1 VRWYGARATQYLR
14 DVLYGREAERRQ
26 LAATVASA
34 RAGRAGVLV
43 VLGDPGAGKS
53 ALLADLVAAVEADQR
68 EPAVRIL
75 ATTGV
80 ASEAPLPFAALH
92 RLLRPVLAL
101 DRLPAPQARALR
113 VAFGH
118 EDGAGVSVEPFL
130 VGVATL
136 SVLVEAADQRPVLC
150 VVDDAHWLDQ
160 ASADALLFA
169 SRQLQEDHVAVVF
182 AARAGEGASRTF
194 TPESLPV
201 LNLGGLDP
209 ESARNLLAQRSG
221 FAPAEDVV
229 NRLLAESGGNPL
241 ALLELPTELAADQLS
256 GTAPLPARM
265 ALTARVERAFLDRIR
280 RSSTEVQT
288 LLLVAAADDT
298 GQFGVVHEASRA
310 VGAGSA
316 AWDEA
321 ERFGLLTV
329 TGDRVAVRHP
339 LVRSAVYQA
348 ATSLERRH
356 AHAALAQALADDP
369 DRRTWH
375 QAAASG
381 GPDPAV
387 AGALHKVAERAELRG
402 AYRAATD
409 AFDRAAAMTVEP
421 NERAGRLYAA
431 ARNAWSTGDSVRARA
446 LSVSAGALAEDD
458 LLQADVDRLRGRIE
472 VNVGSALDA
481 HRIFTQA
488 AERVARRDQ
497 VRAVEMAVAAAVA
510 QGHGVDSG
518 ARLSEDVI
526 DVVPS
531 PRDTARTR
539 CLKQL
544 LVSTR
549 HDIAEDRDAALAG
562 LHDAIETALGSAD
575 SRSDL
580 DLLGNLGNA
589 ALHLG
594 DDDAHRHLYGLMLST
609 ARANGDGMAVL
620 YALQRLSF
628 GQFQGG
634 RWAAL
639 RDSSEEAVALA
650 TSVGQRGLTAAPAAW
665 LTLLSALQGLPD
677 YAERLA
683 ALDELLTA
691 HPLVGIFAQPV
702 EDLTRWARGVHAA
715 MEGSPIEALHQFRH
729 MQRPT
734 LTLMAAQDTIDAA
747 VQSGDAAQ
755 AQVWVEQL
763 EGFAA
768 GTGLAWA
775 QAAATFGKAITA
787 AHDDASDEYTVT
799 ALFERSLAHHGVANR
814 PYDRAR
820 VQLAYGQFL
829 RRSQRRVDARVHLRA
844 ALAAFEDLH
853 ADPFA
858 ERAAQELRA
867 TGETARKR
875 DPSTLPSLTPME
887 RKIAELVR
895 QGLSNK
901 DVAAQCW
908 VSPRTVAFHLRNVFT
923 KLGISSR
930 GELARLHLS

>member
-1 VRWYGARATQYLR
+1 M
-14 DVLYGREAERRQ
+14 LYGREAEQRQ

-43 VLGDPGAGKS
+43 VLGEPGAGKS
-53 ALLADLVAAVEADQR
+53 ALLTDLVAAVEADLQ

-80 ASEAPLPFAALH
+80 AAEAPLPFAALH
-92 RLLRPVLAL
+92 RLLRPVLAWE
-101 DRLPAPQARALR
+101 RLPAPQARALR

-118 EDGAGVSVEPFL
+118 EDSAGGSVEPFL

-136 SVLVEAADQRPVLC
+136 SVLVEAAEQRPVLC

-182 AARAGEGASRTF
+182 AARAGVGGTGTF

-201 LNLGGLDP
+201 LNLDGLDA
-209 ESARNLLAQRSG
+209 ESARNLLAERG
-221 FAPAEDVV
+221 VAPAEDVV
-229 NRLLAESGGNPL
+229 SRLLAESGGNPL
-241 ALLELPTELAADQLS
+241 ALLELPTELGADQLS
-256 GTAPLPARM
+256 GAAPLPARM

-280 RSSTEVQT
+280 RASPEVQT

-298 GQFGVVHEASRA
+298 GQFGVVREAAR
-310 VGAGSA
+310 GAGTGPA

-321 ERFGLLTV
+321 ERSGLLRV

-369 DRRTWH
+369 DRQTWH

-381 GPDPAV
+381 GTDPAV
-387 AGALHKVAERAELRG
+387 ADALDKVADRAEQRG
-402 AYRAATD
+402 AYRAAAD
-409 AFDRAAAMTVEP
+409 AFERAAELTVSQDQRAM
-421 NERAGRLYAA
+421 RLYAA
-431 ARNAWSTGDSVRARA
+431 ARNAWSTGDSVRAKA
-446 LSVSAGALAEDD
+446 LCVSAGALAEDG
-458 LLQADVDRLRGRIE
+458 LLRADIDRLRGRIE

-488 AERVARRDQ
+488 AERVARRDP

-531 PRDTARTR
+531 PGDTARTR

-562 LHDAIETALGSAD
+562 LNGAIDTALGSAD
-575 SRSDL
+575 SRADL

-594 DDDAHRHLYGLMLST
+594 DDDAHRHLYSLMLST
-609 ARANGDGMAVL
+609 ARENGEGMAVL

-628 GQFQGG
+628 GQYEGG
-634 RWAAL
+634 QWATL

-650 TSVGQRGLTAAPAAW
+650 TSVGQRGLTAAPGAW

-683 ALDELLTA
+683 ALEELLTV

-702 EDLTRWARGVHAA
+702 EDLTRWAKGVHAA
-715 MEGSPIEALHQFRH
+715 REGSPNEALHHFRH

-734 LTLMAAQDTIDAA
+734 LTLIAAQDTIDAA

-755 AQVWVEQL
+755 ARAWVEQL
-763 EGFAA
+763 ERFAA
-768 GTGLAWA
+768 GTHLAWA
-775 QAAATFGKAITA
+775 GAAATFGKAIMA
-787 AHDDASDEYTVT
+787 AHDDAADESLVT
-799 ALFERSLAHHGVANR
+799 ALFEGSLADHAKANR

-820 VQLAYGQFL
+820 VHLAFGQFL
-829 RRSQRRVDARVHLRA
+829 RRSQRRVDARVHLRS
-844 ALAAFEDLH
+844 ALAAFEDLR

-858 ERAAQELRA
+858 ERAAEELRA

-875 DPSTLPSLTPME
+875 DPSTLPALTPME

-895 QGLSNK
+895 HGLSNK

-930 GELARLHLS
+930 GELARLDLT

>member
-1 VRWYGARATQYLR
+1 M
-14 DVLYGREAERRQ
+14 LYGRGAEQRQ

-43 VLGDPGAGKS
+43 VVGDPGAGKS
-53 ALLADLVAAVEADQR
+53 ALLADLVAALESDLQ

-80 ASEAPLPFAALH
+80 AAEAPLPFAALH
-92 RLLRPVLAL
+92 RLLRPVLAW

-118 EDGAGVSVEPFL
+118 EDGDGVSVEPFL

-136 SVLVEAADQRPVLC
+136 SVLVEAAEQRPVLC
-150 VVDDAHWLDQ
+150 IVDDAHWLDR

-169 SRQLQEDHVAVVF
+169 SRQLQEDQVAVVF
-182 AARAGEGASRTF
+182 AARPGVGGTGTF
-194 TPESLPV
+194 TPDSLPV
-201 LNLGGLDP
+201 LQLDGLDA
-209 ESARNLLAQRSG
+209 ESSRNLLAQRSG
-221 FAPAEDVV
+221 VAPADDVV
-229 NRLLAESGGNPL
+229 SRLLEESGGNPL
-241 ALLELPTELAADQLS
+241 ALLELPTELAPDQLS
-256 GTAPLPARM
+256 GAAPLPARM

-280 RSSTEVQT
+280 SASTEVQT

-298 GQFGVVHEASRA
+298 GQFGVVQEAARA
-310 VGAGSA
+310 VGTGPA

-321 ERFGLLTV
+321 ERAGLLTV

-356 AHAALAQALADDP
+356 AHAALARALTDDP
-369 DRRTWH
+369 DRQVWH
-375 QAAASG
+375 QAAASAG
-381 GPDPAV
+381 TDPAV
-387 AGALHKVAERAELRG
+387 ADALHAVAQRAEQRG
-402 AYRAATD
+402 AYRAAAE
-409 AFDRAAAMTVEP
+409 AFDRAAALTRTP
-421 NERAGRLYAA
+421 HERAGRLFAA
-431 ARNAWSTGDSVRARA
+431 GRNAWSSGDSVRARTLCSSAAA
-446 LSVSAGALAEDD
+446 LTEDS
-458 LLQADVDRLRGRIE
+458 LLCADIDRLRGRIE

-488 AERVARRDQ
+488 AERVAPHDQ

-518 ARLSEDVI
+518 ARLSDDVI

-531 PRDTARTR
+531 ARDTARTR

-549 HDIAEDRDAALAG
+549 KDIAGDRDAALAG
-562 LHDAIETALGSAD
+562 LHGAIQTALGSAG
-575 SRSDL
+575 SRADL

-594 DDDAHRHLYGLMLST
+594 DDEAHRQLYGLMLST
-609 ARANGDGMAVL
+609 ARENGDGMAVL

-628 GQFQGG
+628 GQYQGG
-634 RWAAL
+634 QWAAL
-639 RDSSEEAVALA
+639 RDSSEEGVALA
-650 TSVGQRGLTAAPAAW
+650 VSIGQKGLTAAPAAW
-665 LTLLSALQGLPD
+665 LTLLSALQGRPD
-677 YAERLA
+677 YADRLA
-683 ALDELLTA
+683 ALEEVLTA

-702 EDLTRWARGVHAA
+702 EDLTRWAKGVHAA
-715 MEGSPIEALHQFRH
+715 LAGSPGDALHHFRH

-734 LTLMAAQDTIDAA
+734 LTLIAAQDTIDAA
-747 VQSGDAAQ
+747 AQSGDSEQ
-755 AQVWVEQL
+755 ARMWVEQL

-768 GTGLAWA
+768 GTHLAWA
-775 QAAATFGKAITA
+775 KSAAAFGRAITA
-787 AHDDASDEYTVT
+787 AHDDGADEHTVSG
-799 ALFERSLAHHGVANR
+799 LFETSLAHHANANR

-829 RRSQRRVDARVHLRA
+829 RRSQRRVDARVHLRS
-844 ALAAFEDLH
+844 ALATFEDLR

-858 ERAAQELRA
+858 ETAAQELRA

-875 DPSTLPSLTPME
+875 DPSTLPALTPME
-887 RKIAELVR
+887 RKIAKLVR

-930 GELARLHLS
+930 GELGRLDLA

>member
-1 VRWYGARATQYLR
+1 M
-14 DVLYGREAERRQ
+14 LYGRGAEQRQ

-53 ALLADLVAAVEADQR
+53 ALLVDLVAAVEADLQ

-80 ASEAPLPFAALH
+80 AAEAPLPFAALH
-92 RLLRPVLAL
+92 RLLRPVLAWE
-101 DRLPAPQARALR
+101 RLPAPQARALR

-118 EDGAGVSVEPFL
+118 EDGAGGSVEPFL

-182 AARAGEGASRTF
+182 AARAGVGGTGTF
-194 TPESLPV
+194 RPESLPV
-201 LNLGGLDP
+201 LNLDGLDA

-221 FAPAEDVV
+221 VAPAEDVV
-229 NRLLAESGGNPL
+229 SRLLAESGGNPL
-241 ALLELPTELAADQLS
+241 ALLELPTELGPDQLS
-256 GTAPLPARM
+256 GAAPLPARM

-280 RSSTEVQT
+280 RSSTDVQT

-298 GQFGVVHEASRA
+298 GQFGVVHEAARV
-310 VGAGSA
+310 VGAGPA

-321 ERFGLLTV
+321 ERSGLLSV
-329 TGDRVAVRHP
+329 TEDRVRVRHP

-356 AHAALAQALADDP
+356 AHTALAQALNDDP
-369 DRRTWH
+369 DRQTWH
-375 QAAASG
+375 QAAASN

-387 AGALHKVAERAELRG
+387 ADALHKVAERAEQRG
-402 AYRAATD
+402 AYRAAAD
-409 AFDRAAAMTVEP
+409 AFDRAAALTVSQH
-421 NERAGRLYAA
+421 ERAGRLYTA
-431 ARNAWSTGDSVRARA
+431 ARNAWSAGDSVRAKA
-446 LSVSAGALAEDD
+446 LCISAGAVADD
-458 LLQADVDRLRGRIE
+458 GLLRADIDRLRGRIE

-488 AERVARRDQ
+488 AERVARRDP

-549 HDIAEDRDAALAG
+549 HDIAEDRDAALVG
-562 LHDAIETALGSAD
+562 LRGAIEAALGSAD
-575 SRSDL
+575 SRADL

-609 ARANGDGMAVL
+609 ARENGDGMAVL

-628 GQFQGG
+628 GQYQGG
-634 RWAAL
+634 QWATL
-639 RDSSEEAVALA
+639 RDSSEEAIALA
-650 TSVGQRGLTAAPAAW
+650 ISIGQRGLTAAPAAW

-683 ALDELLTA
+683 ALEELLTA

-702 EDLTRWARGVHAA
+702 EDLTRWAKGVHAA
-715 MEGSPIEALHQFRH
+715 MAGSPIEALHHFRH
-729 MQRPT
+729 MKRPT
-734 LTLMAAQDTIDAA
+734 LTLIAAQDTIDAA

-755 AQVWVEQL
+755 ARTWVEQL
-763 EGFAA
+763 ERFAA

-775 QAAATFGKAITA
+775 CAASTFGKALTA
-787 AHDDASDEYTVT
+787 AHDDAANENLVN
-799 ALFERSLAHHGVANR
+799 ALFEGSLDHHAKANR

-829 RRSQRRVDARVHLRA
+829 RRGQRRVDARVHLRS
-844 ALAAFEDLH
+844 ALATFEDLR

-858 ERAAQELRA
+858 ERAAEELRA

-875 DPSTLPSLTPME
+875 DPSTLPALTPME

-923 KLGISSR
+923 KLGISAR
-930 GELARLHLS
+930 GELARLDLT

>member
-1 VRWYGARATQYLR
+1 M
-14 DVLYGREAERRQ
+14 LYGREAERRQ
-26 LAATVASA
+26 LTDMVASA
-34 RAGRAGVLV
+34 RRGRAKVLV
-43 VLGDPGAGKS
+43 IVGDPGAGKS
-53 ALLADLVAAVEADQR
+53 ALLADLVESIESDRQ
-68 EPAVRIL
+68 EPAVRVL
-75 ATTGV
+75 SATGV

-92 RLLRPVLAL
+92 RLLRPVLDW
-101 DRLPAPQARALR
+101 DRLPVPQARALR
-113 VAFGH
+113 VAFGQ

-136 SVLVEAADQRPVLC
+136 SVLVEAAEQQPVLC
-150 VVDDAHWLDQ
+150 LVDDAHWLDQ

-182 AARAGEGASRTF
+182 AARTGDGGADNF
-194 TPESLPV
+194 APESLPV
-201 LNLGGLDP
+201 LRLEGLDP
-209 ESARNLLAQRSG
+209 DSARHLLAQRSG
-221 FAPAEDVV
+221 LAPAEDVV
-229 NRLLAESGGNPL
+229 SRLMSESGGNPL
-241 ALLELPTELAADQLS
+241 ALLELPTELAPDQLS
-256 GTAPLPARM
+256 GTAPLPARI

-280 RSSTEVQT
+280 RSSAGVQT

-298 GQFGVVHEASRA
+298 GQFGVVHEAA
-310 VGAGSA
+310 HALAADSA

-321 ERFGLLTV
+321 ERYGLLSV
-329 TGDRVAVRHP
+329 AGDRVTVRHP

-348 ATSLERRH
+348 ATSLERRQ
-356 AHAALAQALADDP
+356 AHAALAQALVDDP

-375 QAAASG
+375 RAAASAG
-381 GPDPAV
+381 HDPAV
-387 AGALHKVAERAELRG
+387 ADALHQVADRAERQG
-402 AYRAATD
+402 AYRAAAD
-409 AFDRAAAMTVEP
+409 AFDRAAALTVAEHD
-421 NERAGRLYAA
+421 RAARLYGA
-431 ARNAWSTGDSVRARA
+431 ARNAWAAGDSVRAKA
-446 LSVSAGALAEDD
+446 LCSSAGTLAKDE
-458 LLQADVDRLRGRIE
+458 LLQADIDRLRGRIE

-488 AERVARRDQ
+488 AERVSGRDP
-497 VRAVEMAVAAAVA
+497 VRALEMAVAAAVA

-518 ARLSEDVI
+518 ARLAEGVI

-549 HDIAEDRDAALAG
+549 HDIAGRRDDALRG
-562 LHDAIETALGSAD
+562 LHGAIETALGSPD
-575 SRSDL
+575 SRADL

-594 DDDAHRHLYGLMLST
+594 DDDAHRQLYGLMLST
-609 ARANGDGMAVL
+609 AREIGDGMAVL

-628 GQFQGG
+628 GQYQGG
-634 RWAAL
+634 HWARL

-650 TSVGQRGLTAAPAAW
+650 TSIGQRGLTAAPAAW
-665 LTLLSALQGLPD
+665 LTLLSALQGRPD

-683 ALDELLTA
+683 NLEELLTV

-702 EDLTRWARGVHAA
+702 EDLTRWARGIRAA
-715 MEGSPIEALHQFRH
+715 LDGSPTEALHHFRH

-734 LTLMAAQDTIDAA
+734 LTLIAVQDTIDAA
-747 VQSGDAAQ
+747 VQSGDRAQ
-755 AQVWVEQL
+755 AGVWVGQL

-775 QAAATFGKAITA
+775 NAAAAFGRAITA
-787 AHDDASDEYTVT
+787 AHDEDADDGAVCG
-799 ALFERSLAHHGVANR
+799 LFENSLAQHAVADR

-829 RRSQRRVDARVHLRA
+829 RRTQRRVDARAHLRS
-844 ALAAFEDLH
+844 ALTTFEDLG

-875 DPSTLPSLTPME
+875 DPSILPTLTPME

-923 KLGISSR
+923 KIGISSR
-930 GELARLHLS
+930 GELARLDLT